1 MWVNKVKVMKTTDR
15 LNLAA
20 VLKALSRESRFEDYF
35 RKAAG
40 AAASC
45 CGADGAALIMRD
57 GDSMQYRFFLGVPQA
72 FRQRFMGYR
81 YPADQG
87 VSGEV
92 LRTGRYRFV
101 GDYAHS
107 SMAMETFVS
116 AGLRANLAVPVHW
129 PDGEMA
135 AVLAVS
141 WFGSRTNLPDPE
153 ALETVEALAGLVGA
167 ALLREEMETR
177 LRAQALSDSLTG
189 LPNRHALPEV
199 LEGAMSRARRQER
212 MLSVIVIDLDGFKA
226 VNDRLGH
233 HFGDLLLKSC
243 ADRLREI
250 VRRGDTVVRMGGD
263 EFLVL
268 SEGIQ
273 RVSEVEALCR
283 RIDLVL
289 RLRMTVDGR
298 RVGVRPSIG
307 VAMLMDDEGDV
318 NTLIHQADMAMY
330 SAKSEGGGYRFYGH
344 EIDRHQQ
351 ARRAIREALESALQE
366 NGLALYLQPI
376 VDLADGRPV
385 GAEALLRWPQA
396 SGEVLAPDSFLW
408 AVHDDPLME
417 RIGRWVIAAGVSI
430 LRAWQSEAAL
440 AEMTLALNV
449 SDWELRK
456 KGFCESL
463 DQLAGGEH
471 PVNYDRLHFEIV
483 ETASLSDR
491 KEIVEVLTQ
500 CAARGI
506 SVYLDDFGTG
516 YASLSHLSEMPVNG
530 VKIDRRFVDQIDRA
544 SQSRSLV
551 QAIIGMAEPFGH
563 AVVAEG
569 IERPEQTAWLRQLGC
584 RYGQG
589 YLFGRPMPVDEFRA
603 WVAAWQGQDALP
615 A

>member
-1 MWVNKVKVMKTTDR
+1 MENAGT

-45 CGADGAALIMRD
+45 CGADGAALIVRD
-57 GDSMQYRFFLGVPQA
+57 GDTMQYRFFLGVPPA
-72 FRQRFMGYR
+72 FSKRFMGYR
-81 YPADQG
+81 YPVEQG
-87 VSGEV
+87 VSGQV
-92 LRTGRYRFV
+92 LRTGQSRFV

-107 SMAMETFVS
+107 SMAMEIFVA
-116 AGLRANLAVPVHW
+116 AGLRANLAVPVRW

-153 ALETVEALAGLVGA
+153 ALETVEALAGLIGA
-167 ALLREEMETR
+167 ALLREEMESR
-177 LRAQALSDSLTG
+177 LRRQAMSDSLTG

-199 LEGAMSRARRQER
+199 LEGAMNRARRQER
-212 MLSVIVIDLDGFKA
+212 MLSVIVIDIDGFKA

-268 SEGIQ
+268 SEGIG

-283 RIDLVL
+283 RIDLAL
-289 RLRMTVDGR
+289 RLRMTVEGR

-307 VAMLMDDEGDV
+307 VAMLMDDEGDAD
-318 NTLIHQADMAMY
+318 TLIHQADMAMY
-330 SAKSEGGGYRFYGH
+330 SAKADGGGYRFYGY
-344 EIDRHQQ
+344 EIDRHLQ
-351 ARRAIREALESALQE
+351 ARRATREALESALQE
-366 NGLALYLQPI
+366 NRLALYLQPI
-376 VDLADGRPV
+376 VDLRDGRPV
-385 GAEALLRWPQA
+385 GAEALLRWVRA
-396 SGEVLAPDSFLW
+396 DGTVLAPDSFLW

-417 RIGRWVIAAGVSI
+417 QIGRWVIVTGVAL
-430 LRAWQSEAAL
+430 LRAWQCREAL
-440 AEMTLALNV
+440 SGMTLALNV

-463 DQLAGGEH
+463 DQLTAGEH
-471 PVNYDRLHFEIV
+471 PIDYDRLHLEIV
-483 ETASLSDR
+483 ETAALSDR
-491 KEIVEVLTQ
+491 KEIVDVLSQ
-500 CAARGI
+500 CVARGI

-516 YASLSHLSEMPVNG
+516 HASLSHLSEMPVSG
-530 VKIDRRFVDQIDRA
+530 VKIDRRFVAQIDNV

-569 IERPEQTAWLRQLGC
+569 IERPEQTEQLLGLGC

-589 YLFGRPMPVDEFRA
+589 YLYGRPMPADAFCD
-603 WVAAWQGQDALP
+603 WAAAQHAAREPGLA
-615 A
+615 